1 MLHNLA
7 NRVRGNRSYHG
18 RLGPMTGEIYK
29 YTVESHECKVFGER
43 KRKKKKKK
51 KRKREQE
58 FPRIA
63 WPHDDIKYSIENKF
77 FPRLEILFG
86 EQ

>member
-1 MLHNLA
+1 MNA
-7 NRVRGNRSYHG
+7 
-18 RLGPMTGEIYK
+18 K
-29 YTVESHECKVFGER
+29 YLER
-43 KRKKKKKK
+43 EKKEKKRRK

>member
-1 MLHNLA
+1 MQSIW
-7 NRVRGNRSYHG
+7 R
-18 RLGPMTGEIYK
+18 E
-29 YTVESHECKVFGER
+29 
-43 KRKKKKKK
+43 KKKKKRRK